1 MLQIWEWGVVGVVLL
16 LIAILSIRKNLLDL
30 MGIVIGFI
38 VSIFVA
44 EKGGLGSFFAII
56 VFFLV
61 GEAITR
67 YTRKIHQRK
76 THERRSTVNIIGN
89 IGPALIALAFNP
101 VLFNV
106 AFFGSLAAAFGDTLS
121 SEIGVLSKERPLL
134 ITTLKPANAG
144 EDGAVSLLGF
154 MAAAVG
160 GLLFGIIAFIVSQNW
175 IWIPIMLLA
184 GVVGSAVDSY
194 IGATLQKDGFTD
206 NNSTNFLA
214 ALIVGIIFAL
224 LF

>member
-1 MLQIWEWGVVGVVLL
+1 MMQLIEWGVVAVVLL
-16 LIAILSIRKNLLDL
+16 LIAFLSIRKNLLDL
-30 MGIVIGFI
+30 MGVIIGFI

-44 EKGGLGSFFAII
+44 DKGGLGSFFAII

-67 YTRKIHQRK
+67 YTRKLHQRK
-76 THERRSTVNIIGN
+76 SHERRSTVNIIGN

-101 VLFNV
+101 VFFNV

-121 SEIGVLSKERPLL
+121 SEIGVLSKAKPLL
-134 ITTLKPANAG
+134 ITTLKPAMTG
-144 EDGAVSLLGF
+144 EDGAVSVLGF
-154 MAAAVG
+154 IAAACG
-160 GLLFGIIAFIVSQNW
+160 GLLFGLIAFVVSQEW
-175 IWIPIMLLA
+175 KWIPILTLA
-184 GVVGSAVDSY
+184 GIIGSAVDSY
-194 IGATLQKDGFTD
+194 IGATLQHDGFTD